1 MAVRV
6 TTPSFRKAI
15 DIKAVEG
22 FKFTPPPECPVFEP
36 TEEEFKD
43 PLK

>member
-15 DIKAVEG
+15 DMKAADL
-22 FKFTPPPECPVFEP
+22 FQFTPPPEAPVFEP
-36 TEEEFKD
+36 TEEEFRD